1 VDEIAEKLE
10 DINKT
15 LKKIVDVMPKESGKF
30 EKVLE
35 MIVLFVGVFGFISIV
50 DVIIGWI
57 IGGG

>member
-1 VDEIAEKLE
+1 MDEIAEKLE